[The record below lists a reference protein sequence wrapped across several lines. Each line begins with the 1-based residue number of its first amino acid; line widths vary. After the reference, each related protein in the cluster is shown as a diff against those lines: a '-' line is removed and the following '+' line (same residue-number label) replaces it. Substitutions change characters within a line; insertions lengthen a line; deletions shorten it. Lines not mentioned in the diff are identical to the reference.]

1 MAGRRDPGKPTAGSG
16 RQSSGESQMLTVRVP
31 KDVHDALRTL
41 SFATG
46 KSIND
51 IVLAAI
57 GDYLAS
63 QGHRDAVEGF
73 LRRAKDQYR
82 VALDK
87 LADM

>member
-1 MAGRRDPGKPTAGSG
+1 MAGRRDPRTPAAGKAS
-16 RQSSGESQMLTVRVP
+16 RDAAESQMLTVRVP

-46 KSIND
+46 MSLND
-51 IVLAAI
+51 IVLRSI
-57 GDYLAS
+57 GDYLGS
-63 QGHRDAVEGF
+63 QGHREAVEGF
-73 LRRAKDQYR
+73 LRRARERYR

>member
-1 MAGRRDPGKPTAGSG
+1 MAGRRDPGTRAGGSG
-16 RQSSGESQMLTVRVP
+16 RQPVGDSQMLTVRVP
-31 KDVHDALRTL
+31 KDIHDALRTL

-51 IVLAAI
+51 IVLKAI
-57 GDYLAS
+57 GDYLGS

-73 LRRAKDQYR
+73 MRRAQDRYR